1 VPYVAGKTI
10 GFWIRASR
18 SQALGQSLTPYLLG
32 TLLALASW
40 TSARD
45 SGTLHFNALYAALG
59 FFGVAFAHSGLNLLD
74 DYFDYTNG
82 SVQARQELADG
93 GVRAR
98 MGKCSYLDESV
109 GQKDIAKAAAGFIA
123 IAAVLGTAILIGR
136 GPVVLAFAGATLLLG
151 VAYSGPPL
159 RLSYHGLGELIT
171 GFIFGPLVVVA
182 SYFVALGRIDS
193 QAIWASVPAGLL
205 TVNILNAH
213 AIMDFGP
220 DKAANRTTLV
230 VALGS
235 RWAGLW
241 IGEVL
246 IVASYASVVAAVV
259 LGVFPLAALAV
270 FATVPLAVEFSRLM
284 VQYLNHPEVDAEPK
298 RWYGPMGAWERITKS
313 GIGWFMVRWYLA
325 RNLLAAFV
333 LTLAVANFV

>member
-1 VPYVAGKTI
+1 M
-10 GFWIRASR
+10 GFWLRASR

-40 TSARD
+40 IATRE
-45 SGTLHFNALYAALG
+45 TLSFNALYAALG
-59 FFGVAFAHSGLNLLD
+59 FLGVAFAHSGLNLLD

-82 SVQARQELADG
+82 AVQTRQELADG

-98 MGKCSYLDESV
+98 MGKCSYLGGNVDE
-109 GQKDIAKAAAGFIA
+109 KDIAKAAAGFIV

-136 GPVVLAFAGATLLLG
+136 GPLVLAFAGVTLLLG
-151 VAYSGPPL
+151 IAYSGPPL
-159 RLSYHGLGELIT
+159 RLSYHGFGEVIT
-171 GFIFGPLVVVA
+171 GFIFGPLIVVA
-182 SYFVALGRIDS
+182 SYFVALGRTDAL
-193 QAIWASVPAGLL
+193 AIWASIPAGLL

-235 RWAGLW
+235 RWFGFW
-241 IGEVL
+241 VGEALVA
-246 IVASYASVVAAVV
+246 ASYVSVVAAVV
-259 LGVFPLAALAV
+259 LGVFPPAALAV
-270 FATVPLAVEFSRLM
+270 FATLPLAVEFTRLM
-284 VQYLNHPEVDAEPK
+284 VLYLKHPDVDVEPK
-298 RWYGPMGAWERITKS
+298 RWYGPMGAWGRITRS

-325 RNLLAAFV
+325 RNLLIGFV
-333 LTLAVANFV
+333 LILAVANFV